1 MTPQQALDVI
11 NREPAGGAHY
21 YSAARDRFYNNY
33 GDDWFS
39 YYNDEWN
46 YHATILRSTR
56 ESLVPMWKL
65 LEIVTDF
72 KVL

>member
-1 MTPQQALDVI
+1 MTPQQALDII
-11 NREPAGGAHY
+11 NREPVGGAHY
-21 YSAARDRFYNNY
+21 YSTARDRFYKNY
-33 GDDWFS
+33 GDDWLS

-46 YHATILRSTR
+46 YHSTMLRSTR